1 MRFPRMLWATPI
13 FPERT
18 GRGRG
23 AKVVL
28 ETTRVLR
35 TAFRASP
42 RPFGSE
48 NKNPRVRGAPPPL
61 GALERDPQTGAGGSF

>member
-13 FPERT
+13 FSERT

-23 AKVVL
+23 GEVVL

-35 TAFRASP
+35 TAFGASP

-48 NKNPRVRGAPPPL
+48 NKNPRVRGAPPSL
-61 GALERDPQTGAGGSF
+61 GALERDPQTGAGGSS